1 MQPYQ
6 KASKAMQTQGL
17 SPINVGSGAIGAA
30 TTLAGGGIASKVLQK
45 ALPFLSSF
53 ISPEE
58 AMKGLSKLDPRLKDF
73 IGTAM
78 ENGKP
83 FEEVKD
89 FISNKIDQ
97 AIPKQSDKRERL
109 DKTYGNFFQGV
120 VKKLI
125 DQGLSPAQAAVRV
138 KSSTSSNKA
147 FIKSME
153 EGYGMDLVDII
164 DSIFGSNSQ
173 ALPEVPAQQTAP
185 ESQAA
190 LQSQAPM
197 QQQQAPGQGQQALM
211 GILQKI
217 AQARGIQ

>member
-17 SPINVGSGAIGAA
+17 SPVNVGSTAIGAA

-45 ALPFLSSF
+45 AIPFLSSF

-58 AMKGLSKLDPRLKDF
+58 AMKGLSKLDPRLKSF

-83 FEEVKD
+83 FEEVRD
-89 FISNKIDQ
+89 FISDKIDQ
-97 AIPKQSDKRERL
+97 AIPKQSDKREKL
-109 DKTYGNFFQGV
+109 DKTYSNFFEGV
-120 VKKLI
+120 VKRYI
-125 DQGLSPAQAAVRV
+125 NEGLSPAQAAV
-138 KSSTSSNKA
+138 KIKNTSSNKA

-153 EGYGMDLVDII
+153 QGYGMDLVDII
-164 DSIFGSNSQ
+164 DSVFGSKAM
-173 ALPEVPAQQTAP
+173 ALPEQEAQQTAP

-190 LQSQAPM
+190 LQKQAPM

-217 AQARGIQ
+217 AQARGAQ